1 MKEQVKEILGREILR
16 DIYDK
21 RIFLIE
27 SNTDNA
33 NKFRITEACDEW
45 FYYELNKE
53 KCLELSKVFS
63 DLAKCFEDGN
73 HPTEKGGGD
82 NA

>member
-1 MKEQVKEILGREILR
+1 MKNQVKEILEREILR

-27 SNTDNA
+27 SNANNA

-45 FYYELNKE
+45 FYYDLTKE
-53 KCLELSKVFS
+53 QCLELAKVFS
-63 DLAKCFEDGN
+63 DLAKCFEDCDN
-73 HPTEKGGGD
+73 QTEKGGE
-82 NA
+82 AE